1 MLRFEFKLHLPTL
14 VQDMWTILL
23 DIDGTLLRT
32 KGAGLAAI
40 KQAVEELFGEE
51 IELPKI
57 SVHGRTD
64 AGIMADL
71 LEGQTFDWS
80 NRLPE
85 IFECYCKHL
94 KTRIGDFE
102 GCVYPGAVEFLTELW
117 RRKNASEQANQGVAI
132 GLLTGNCKQAAYVKI
147 EHFELQSY
155 VEEFGG
161 FGDVHP
167 DRNDVA
173 ASAKSSAQAFL
184 GERFDENKVWVIGD
198 TANDIR
204 CARWIGAKVVAVAT
218 GGSSFDDLA
227 AHNPDICVQ
236 DLAGDSLVDQL
247 LDWDA

>member
-1 MLRFEFKLHLPTL
+1 
-14 VQDMWTILL
+14 MWTILL

-71 LEGQTFDWS
+71 LEGQTFDWR
-80 NRLPE
+80 NKLPE

-94 KTRIGDFE
+94 KTKIGDFE
-102 GCVYPGAVEFLTELW
+102 GYVYPGVVEFLTELW
-117 RRKNASEQANQGVAI
+117 RRKNADSPVAI
-132 GLLTGNCKQAAYVKI
+132 GLLTGNCKQAAFVKI
-147 EHFELQSY
+147 EHFNLQSH
-155 VEEFGG
+155 VEAFGG
-161 FGDVHP
+161 FGDLYP

-173 ASAKSSAQAFL
+173 ASAKESAQAFL

-204 CARWIGAKVVAVAT
+204 CARSIGAKVVAVST

-227 AHNPDICVQ
+227 QHKPDICVQ
-236 DLAGDSLVDQL
+236 DLTNLSLVIQL
-247 LDWDA
+247 LNWPV